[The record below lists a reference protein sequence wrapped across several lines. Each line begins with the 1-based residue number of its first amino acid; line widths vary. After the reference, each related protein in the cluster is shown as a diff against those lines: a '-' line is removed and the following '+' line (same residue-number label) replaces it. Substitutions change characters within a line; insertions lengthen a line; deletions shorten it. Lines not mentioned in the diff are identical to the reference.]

1 MSNEVYGTGDF
12 WYDKKCCEES
22 STGVEKEKGKKMRYG
37 KIRIEDGFFV
47 FTRHMMLNS
56 LPCKDILWAYMRRE
70 GTDKTGEKQLIINYL
85 VIITKRQK
93 RYKFDMTEQEVQ
105 DCLQLLKVLNPDLA
119 VGFPKGSRLPLQN
132 LPNTRDLGAL
142 MTVDG
147 SHILPRK
154 LLRSG
159 EIYHA
164 SAADNRILSEEYNVK
179 TVIDFRSAAEVKKKP
194 DDIMAGVEYYH
205 IPIRDEDSSGNS
217 FFEHVMSCYGDVDRY
232 MQDWYRNYITD
243 EYSLKQY
250 ARFLDVLLHVKN
262 GAVVFHSATGEDR
275 TGVGTALLLF
285 ALGVPKETI
294 RRDYMRSNP
303 CLEDELKY
311 MRRLYRA
318 DRPENSRKLAD
329 LNAFYQV
336 KESYINTVF
345 DVIEKENGGI
355 ERFLRKKLYLTSKAS
370 EELKKKYLI

>member
-1 MSNEVYGTGDF
+1 
-12 WYDKKCCEES
+12 
-22 STGVEKEKGKKMRYG
+22 MRYG

-85 VIITKRQK
+85 VIITRRQK

-105 DCLQLLKVLNPDLA
+105 DCLRLLKVLNPDLA

-142 MTVDG
+142 MTADG

-232 MQDWYRNYITD
+232 MQDWYRNYVTD

-262 GAVVFHSATGEDR
+262 GAVVFHSTTGEDR

-294 RRDYMRSNP
+294 KRDYMRSNP

-329 LNAFYQV
+329 LKAFYQV
-336 KESYINTVF
+336 KESYISYQPEWILQEILIDKIFEV
-345 DVIEKENGGI
+345 VIMVRKQ
-355 ERFLRKKLYLTSKAS
+355 RFIR
-370 EELKKKYLI
+370 LKR

>member
-1 MSNEVYGTGDF
+1 MVKFLCLLYPNHENCQTRYTGLEISGMIKSVA
-12 WYDKKCCEES
+12 KKAAQ
-22 STGVEKEKGKKMRYG
+22 GLRRRKKMRYG

-85 VIITKRQK
+85 VIITRRQK

-164 SAADNRILSEEYNVK
+164 SAADNRILSEEYNV
-179 TVIDFRSAAEVKKKP
+179 
-194 DDIMAGVEYYH
+194 
-205 IPIRDEDSSGNS
+205 
-217 FFEHVMSCYGDVDRY
+217 
-232 MQDWYRNYITD
+232 
-243 EYSLKQY
+243 
-250 ARFLDVLLHVKN
+250 
-262 GAVVFHSATGEDR
+262 
-275 TGVGTALLLF
+275 
-285 ALGVPKETI
+285 
-294 RRDYMRSNP
+294 
-303 CLEDELKY
+303 
-311 MRRLYRA
+311 
-318 DRPENSRKLAD
+318 
-329 LNAFYQV
+329 
-336 KESYINTVF
+336 
-345 DVIEKENGGI
+345 
-355 ERFLRKKLYLTSKAS
+355 
-370 EELKKKYLI
+370 

>member
-1 MSNEVYGTGDF
+1 MKTA
-12 WYDKKCCEES
+12 
-22 STGVEKEKGKKMRYG
+22 VE
-37 KIRIEDGFFV
+37 
-47 FTRHMMLNS
+47 
-56 LPCKDILWAYMRRE
+56 
-70 GTDKTGEKQLIINYL
+70 
-85 VIITKRQK
+85 
-93 RYKFDMTEQEVQ
+93 
-105 DCLQLLKVLNPDLA
+105 
-119 VGFPKGSRLPLQN
+119 
-132 LPNTRDLGAL
+132 
-142 MTVDG
+142 TV
-147 SHILPRK
+147 
-154 LLRSG
+154 
-159 EIYHA
+159 
-164 SAADNRILSEEYNVK
+164 
-179 TVIDFRSAAEVKKKP
+179 
-194 DDIMAGVEYYH
+194 
-205 IPIRDEDSSGNS
+205 

>member
-1 MSNEVYGTGDF
+1 M
-12 WYDKKCCEES
+12 K
-22 STGVEKEKGKKMRYG
+22 YG
-37 KIRIEDGFFV
+37 KIRIEDGNFIFAK
-47 FTRHMMLNS
+47 HMMMNY
-56 LPCKDILWAYMRRE
+56 LPCKDILWAYKRKE
-70 GTDKTGEKQLIINYL
+70 GVEGGAQKQFSTSSL
-85 VIITKRQK
+85 VIITRRKK
-93 RYKFDMTEQEVQ
+93 RYQFDLTDREIQ
-105 DCLQLLKVLNPDLA
+105 DCIQLLKALNPNI
-119 VGFPKGSRLPLQN
+119 VTGFPKGGRIPLQS

-142 MTVDG
+142 MTSDG
-147 SHILPRK
+147 RHILPHR

-159 EIYHA
+159 TLYHI
-164 SAADNRILSEEYNVK
+164 SIADQDTLMKDYHLT
-179 TVIDFRSAAEVKKKP
+179 TVIDFRTKSEVLEKP
-194 DDIMAGVEYYH
+194 DIVMEGVQYCD
-205 IPIRDEDSSGNS
+205 IPIVDEETTGITRSGRLDEIIKSFKDIPEDFVLNQYASLVHDS
-217 FFEHVMSCYGDVDRY
+217 
-232 MQDWYRNYITD
+232 
-243 EYSLKQY
+243 YSVRQY

-262 GAVVFHSATGEDR
+262 GAVVFHSTTGEDR

-294 RRDYMRSNP
+294 RRDYMRSNS

-329 LNAFYQV
+329 LKAFYQV

-355 ERFLRKKLYLTSKAS
+355 ERFLRRKLYLTPKAS

>member
-1 MSNEVYGTGDF
+1 
-12 WYDKKCCEES
+12 
-22 STGVEKEKGKKMRYG
+22 
-37 KIRIEDGFFV
+37 
-47 FTRHMMLNS
+47 
-56 LPCKDILWAYMRRE
+56 
-70 GTDKTGEKQLIINYL
+70 
-85 VIITKRQK
+85 
-93 RYKFDMTEQEVQ
+93 
-105 DCLQLLKVLNPDLA
+105 
-119 VGFPKGSRLPLQN
+119 
-132 LPNTRDLGAL
+132 
-142 MTVDG
+142 
-147 SHILPRK
+147 
-154 LLRSG
+154 
-159 EIYHA
+159 
-164 SAADNRILSEEYNVK
+164 
-179 TVIDFRSAAEVKKKP
+179 
-194 DDIMAGVEYYH
+194 MAGVEYYH

-232 MQDWYRNYITD
+232 MQDWYRNFVTD

-311 MRRLYRA
+311 MCRLYRA

-329 LNAFYQV
+329 LKAFYQV

-355 ERFLRKKLYLTSKAS
+355 ERFLRKKLYLTPKAS